1 MIPSRYQAEV
11 ESICDAGVEAYLA
24 NKHKEYRNSRL
35 EVGAMSAFI
44 GILSVLGFSIF
55 AKGSGIKLSHAIFP
69 IGAALIVSGV
79 DAIVNVDKKD
89 EEYTEEFNGVCDNI
103 E

>member
-1 MIPSRYQAEV
+1 MILSRYQAEV
-11 ESICDAGVEAYLA
+11 ESICDAGVGAYLA
-24 NKHKEYRNSRL
+24 NKHKEYRKSRL

-55 AKGSGIKLSHAIFP
+55 AENSGIKLSHAIFP

-79 DAIVNVDKKD
+79 DAIVNADKKD
-89 EEYTEEFNGVCDNI
+89 EEYAEEFNDVCDNI